1 MRNMTSSIGQSLHL
15 GQSLHIGQSLRIGI
29 APHAVSLLRVSRWR
43 GAPVTVLAEHTIAA
57 SSAHPFD
64 AIAYALRTLLSE
76 QGVERWPVAF
86 VLADEL
92 ARLWRVT
99 PPQGATRLDDLQA
112 AAGLRFQSLY
122 GEPPSAWQIGADWNA
137 VQPFF
142 AAAVPRALLASL
154 TLVAEEFRLAVV
166 GVEPHFV
173 SAWNRWHGS
182 LEAGAWYALVHDGL
196 MTLAPVAADGV
207 RALRVLPVPPG
218 ADQAWLT
225 QTLQREALLLDLPPP
240 ALLQACGAVPATW
253 LRAAGVVNPSARAAG
268 TAAAPVGCEALDH
281 ARQAVYAGFSPVAQL
296 AWGGAR

>member
-1 MRNMTSSIGQSLHL
+1 MLKL
-15 GQSLHIGQSLRIGI
+15 IGQSLRIGVG
-29 APHAVSLLRVSRWR
+29 PHAVSLLRVSRWR

-64 AIAYALRTLLSE
+64 AIANALRTLLKE
-76 QGVERWPVAF
+76 QNVQGWPAAF

-99 PPQGATRLDDLQA
+99 PPPGATSQGDLQA
-112 AAGLRFQSLY
+112 AAGLRFQALY

-137 VQPFF
+137 VAPFF

-154 TLVAEEFRLAVV
+154 TMVAEEFRLAVV

-173 SAWNRWHGS
+173 SAWNRWHNA
-182 LEAGAWYALVHDGL
+182 LKAGAWYALVHDGL
-196 MTLAPVAADGV
+196 MTLAPIGSDGV

-218 ADQAWLT
+218 ADQGWLT
-225 QTLQREALLLDLPPP
+225 QALQREALLLDMPPP
-240 ALLQACGAVPATW
+240 VLLQACGAVPATW
-253 LRAAGVVNPSARAAG
+253 LRAG
-268 TAAAPVGCEALDH
+268 TASTIGCEALDH
-281 ARQAVYAGFSPVAQL
+281 ARQLENHSVTVQL

>member
-1 MRNMTSSIGQSLHL
+1 MRNMTMAIGQSLHL
-15 GQSLHIGQSLRIGI
+15 GQSLRIGI
-29 APHAVSLLRVSRWR
+29 APHAVGLLRVSRWR

-64 AIAYALRTLLSE
+64 AIANALRTLLNE
-76 QGVERWPVAF
+76 QGVERWPAAF

-99 PPQGATRLDDLQA
+99 QPQGATRLDDLQA

-122 GEPPSAWQIGADWNA
+122 GEPPAAWQIGADWSA

-166 GVEPHFV
+166 GVEPHFI
-173 SAWNRWHGS
+173 SAWNRWHGG
-182 LEAGAWYALVHDGL
+182 LKAGAWYALVHDGL

-240 ALLQACGAVPATW
+240 ALLQACGAVPAAW
-253 LRAAGVVNPSARAAG
+253 LRAAGVANSAG
-268 TAAAPVGCEALDH
+268 TAAAPVRCEALDH

-296 AWGGAR
+296 AWEGAR